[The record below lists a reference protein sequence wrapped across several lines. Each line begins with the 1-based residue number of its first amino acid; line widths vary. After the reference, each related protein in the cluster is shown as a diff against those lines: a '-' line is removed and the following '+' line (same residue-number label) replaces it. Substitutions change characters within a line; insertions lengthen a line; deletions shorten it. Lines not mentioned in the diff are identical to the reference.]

1 VQPLAMLAAISP
13 GQIFFVQL
21 LGFVILIGVLAKL
34 AVPVLGKILGARTQE
49 IEETFKKI
57 DQDTQETSKRL
68 TEMKDKLAHLTQE
81 SQRRLDAALADA
93 EKTKAQL
100 LSEAAAQVQA
110 AFAKVKNEIQIER
123 DKAVLELRQEATSLT
138 LEAAEHLVQST
149 MSDPIHERIVDKY
162 LTQLDSVK
170 KT

>member
-1 VQPLAMLAAISP
+1 VQALAMMAAISP